1 MVLKEEDINRFSC
14 ANKPLVHCIMQV
26 STLFLTL
33 AGIANFV
40 NCQGTWEDLA
50 PLPIIPRQEHTAV
63 ALNSTTLVVLG
74 GIVQIGETWN
84 NTDLVTLYD
93 IPSNTWKS
101 IAPLP
106 LGLNHPNAAAVNG
119 KIYLLGGLA
128 ELRDQNQTWQATPN
142 CWVYDPQ
149 DDEWTSIASFPN
161 GTERGSAAVGVFGST
176 IYLAGGLRWMEFTS
190 GGRVLTVNEISAFDT
205 LTRTWTSYPDS
216 ALPVLRDHA
225 AGSVVG
231 TTFYVTGGRSI
242 GSGIIVSKTV
252 YTLDLEDI
260 EGGWELS
267 PSTMPTARG
276 GHAATVLGGS
286 IYTFGGE
293 GNFALDSGVFNNT
306 EVFDTE
312 TATWTGLNPM
322 KVPRHGTAALSVEGK
337 IYIPGGGIVLGTE
350 PTNVTDVFSP

>member
-1 MVLKEEDINRFSC
+1 MFYSLDKL
-14 ANKPLVHCIMQV
+14 LVHCIMHA
-26 STLFLTL
+26 STFFFAF
-33 AGIANFV
+33 AGIGNLANG
-40 NCQGTWEDLA
+40 QGTWEDLA
-50 PLPIIPRQEHTAV
+50 PIPIIPRQEHTSV
-63 ALNSTTLVVLG
+63 ALNSTKLVVLG
-74 GIVQIGETWN
+74 GIIQIGETWN

-106 LGLNHPNAAAVNG
+106 LALNHPNAAAVNG

-128 ELRDQNQTWQATPN
+128 ELRDQNQTWQATAN

-149 DDEWTSIASFPN
+149 EDEWTLIASFPE
-161 GTERGSAAVGVFGST
+161 GTERGSAAIGVFGTT
-176 IYLAGGLRWMEFTS
+176 IYLAGGLRWMEFNS
-190 GGRVLTVNEISAFDT
+190 GGRVLTVDEVSAFDT
-205 LTRTWTSYPDS
+205 ITGTWTSYPGS

-225 AGSVVG
+225 AGAIVG
-231 TTFYVTGGRSI
+231 GTFYVTGGRSV
-242 GSGIIVSKTV
+242 GHGIIVSKTV

-276 GHAATVLGGS
+276 GHAAAVLNKS

-312 TATWTGLNPM
+312 TATWTRLSPM
-322 KVPRHGTAALSVEGK
+322 KVPRHGTVALSVKRK
-337 IYIPGGGIVLGTE
+337 IYIPGGGIVLGSG
-350 PTNVTDVFSP
+350 PTNVTDVFTP